1 MVTIIGNITDD
12 GGSAVTERGVCYNVV
27 SLNATEDMRKEPTL
41 EYCTQKISTDVT
53 SKQFSI
59 KVSVVTSGFY
69 ILRAYAITRGGGVY
83 GNPVNFQIG
92 AGGGAG
98 VDAKALKSTQDEVAT
113 LTKKVESIKDIIAN
127 NASKADLAA
136 AKDELQKLIDGKVNA
151 QALADTKTALQQL
164 IDAKASTQ
172 DLAAAKDALQKLIDG
187 KVSIQ
192 ALADATTALQLLID
206 AKASTQDLAA
216 AKDALQKLIDGKV
229 SIQALAD
236 ATTALQLLIDAKA
249 SKQDLIDAKAALQL
263 SIDSKAST
271 QDLAAAKNT
280 LQLLIDTKAS
290 TQDLTDAKAALQ
302 LLIDAKASQAD
313 LNAATRRLSKIEEI
327 IASLNPI
334 SSLGITA
341 LEPDLVSI
349 DIALDHISI
358 DPNVTKHFN
367 EIKKLEYVCF
377 ESNKVT
383 PLVRKSIP
391 FDPNSIADNVTRANV
406 TQDIKELDPGRDYKF
421 IVYATMAGGRVHLGR
436 TEFTSR

>member
-1 MVTIIGNITDD
+1 
-12 GGSAVTERGVCYNVV
+12 
-27 SLNATEDMRKEPTL
+27 
-41 EYCTQKISTDVT
+41 
-53 SKQFSI
+53 
-59 KVSVVTSGFY
+59 VVTSGFY
-69 ILRAYAITRGGGVY
+69 ILRAYAITRGGVVY

-151 QALADTKTALQQL
+151 QALADTKTALQQ
-164 IDAKASTQ
+164 
-172 DLAAAKDALQKLIDG
+172 
-187 KVSIQ
+187 
-192 ALADATTALQLLID
+192 LID

>member
-151 QALADTKTALQQL
+151 QALADTKTALQQ
-164 IDAKASTQ
+164 
-172 DLAAAKDALQKLIDG
+172 
-187 KVSIQ
+187 
-192 ALADATTALQLLID
+192 LID